1 MKHSRKLIVGFLA
14 TAIALPWFCT
24 QVDAQSPTALCV
36 EVYNPATGG
45 ESCVPGWI
53 PKLLNGLST
62 TVTSVKNSA
71 PGQLSVVYCANPNSS
86 GSMTYIQIFDVAT
99 AAGVTLGITTP
110 TLSLGIPGTQSSGIG
125 PSGLGVVFQNGIQVA
140 VTTTA
145 TGNTAPSTAMDC
157 NVTYN

>member
-1 MKHSRKLIVGFLA
+1 MKHSRKLVIGLL
-14 TAIALPWFCT
+14 AIALAMPWFG
-24 QVDAQSPTALCV
+24 VDAQSPTALCV
-36 EVYNPATGG
+36 QVYNPSTGG
-45 ESCVPGWI
+45 TSCVPGWI

-71 PGQLSVVYCANPNSS
+71 PGQLGVVYCANPNSS

-99 AAGVTLGITTP
+99 AAGVTLGTTTP
-110 TLSLGIPGTQSSGIG
+110 KLSLGIPGTQSSGIG
-125 PSGLGVVFQNGIQVA
+125 PSGLGVIFQNGIQVA

>member
-71 PGQLSVVYCANPNSS
+71 PASLGLVYCYNENSS
-86 GSMTYIQIFDVAT
+86 GTPAYIQIFDVAT
-99 AAGVTLGITTP
+99 AAGVTLGTTVP
-110 TLSLGIPGTQSSGIG
+110 KLSLGIPGAQSSGVG
-125 PSGLGVVFQNGIQVA
+125 PSAVGVSFFNGIQVA
-140 VTTTA
+140 VTTTP
-145 TGNTAPSTAMDC
+145 TGSSAPSSPMDC